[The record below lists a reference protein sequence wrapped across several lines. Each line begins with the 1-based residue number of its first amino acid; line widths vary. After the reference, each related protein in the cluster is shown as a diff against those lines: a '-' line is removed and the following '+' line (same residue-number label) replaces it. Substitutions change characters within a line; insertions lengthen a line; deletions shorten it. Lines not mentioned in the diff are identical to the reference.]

1 MNGGAVWEDI
11 QKETERGEEGGK
23 QSELCH
29 ELSRGTRSGAA
40 AKRDRHRRKKREGGE
55 MWIRTAFK
63 FVELEQAQQ
72 AREEENSD
80 NAGREEWLHVV

>member
-1 MNGGAVWEDI
+1 
-11 QKETERGEEGGK
+11 
-23 QSELCH
+23 
-29 ELSRGTRSGAA
+29 
-40 AKRDRHRRKKREGGE
+40 